1 MIGEEIDITK
11 PEVVMKKIDD
21 IQKEIGKKQ
30 YQEDASVECNYEANS
45 RNETSHNE
53 LVKYFQ
59 EFKCEECSCKAN
71 TREIVQ
77 AHKETLHKTVASYD
91 CDEKTTSVE
100 KNFEKSDQMNLEET
114 IAVILMSIATLLA
127 FSVGSLHKEQDVHED
142 DENQDPIEDYDCDPS
157 N

>member
-30 YQEDASVECNYEANS
+30 DQEDASVECNYEANS

-59 EFKCEECSCKAN
+59 
-71 TREIVQ
+71 
-77 AHKETLHKTVASYD
+77 
-91 CDEKTTSVE
+91 
-100 KNFEKSDQMNLEET
+100 
-114 IAVILMSIATLLA
+114 
-127 FSVGSLHKEQDVHED
+127 
-142 DENQDPIEDYDCDPS
+142 
-157 N
+157 